1 MNPPVSIRLRR
12 MTQADLSQVEAL
24 DRLCF
29 RTPWPPES
37 FAYELRPDTYSVCLV
52 AEAAGEG
59 APGGVVGNVV
69 VWLIV
74 DEAHVATLAVAPD
87 YRGQGL
93 ARALLAAVLLE
104 AWRRG
109 ARKSLLE
116 VRRSNTAALHLYYGL
131 GFAAVGLR
139 PGYYEDTHEDALLLT
154 LENIQPQAL
163 EKLLKSAEIV
173 FEPGLG

>member
-1 MNPPVSIRLRR
+1 MNPSVSIRLRR
-12 MTQADLSQVEAL
+12 MTQADLPQVEAL
-24 DRLCF
+24 DRLSF
-29 RTPWPPES
+29 HDPWPPGS

-52 AEAAGEG
+52 AEAAREG
-59 APGGVVGNVV
+59 TPGGIVGNVV

-93 ARALLAAVLLE
+93 ARALAAVLLE

-116 VRRSNTAALHLYYGL
+116 VRRSNTAALHLYYGM
-131 GFAAVGLR
+131 GFRRSGCALAIMKIPTKTRCSSRLR
-139 PGYYEDTHEDALLLT
+139 ISSPRLW
-154 LENIQPQAL
+154 
-163 EKLLKSAEIV
+163 KSC
-173 FEPGLG
+173 